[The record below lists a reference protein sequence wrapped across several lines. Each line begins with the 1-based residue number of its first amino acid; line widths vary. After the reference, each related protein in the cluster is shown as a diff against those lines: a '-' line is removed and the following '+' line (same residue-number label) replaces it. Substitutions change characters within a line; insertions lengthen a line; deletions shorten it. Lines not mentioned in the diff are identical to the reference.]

1 MFVRLIDCEI
11 GNCGLCIR
19 VQVLILMQGN
29 INDKHMETQQTQVW
43 VKVCAGG
50 SSTGTMYF
58 GYWKLK
64 RHDSITPMWNCKQVL
79 WSPTEGQRCFA
90 AVELNDINRRD

>member
-1 MFVRLIDCEI
+1 MFVRLIAAVVDCEI

-29 INDKHMETQQTQVW
+29 ITDKHMETQQTQVW
-43 VKVCAGG
+43 VKVFACG

-58 GYWKLK
+58 GY
-64 RHDSITPMWNCKQVL
+64 
-79 WSPTEGQRCFA
+79 
-90 AVELNDINRRD
+90 